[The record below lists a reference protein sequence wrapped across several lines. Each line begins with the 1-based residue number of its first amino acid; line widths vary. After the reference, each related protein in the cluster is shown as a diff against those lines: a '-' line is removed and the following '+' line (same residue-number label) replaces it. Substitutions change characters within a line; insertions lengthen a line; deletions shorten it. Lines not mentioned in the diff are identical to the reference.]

1 MKSAL
6 ELFWEIILAIIGAV
20 AFAGLIAAAVF
31 LAAGCL
37 IFGAGCLFLNWRR
50 RRRRG
55 KDRA

>member
-20 AFAGLIAAAVF
+20 AFAGLIAAAAF
-31 LAAGCL
+31 LAAGGL

-50 RRRRG
+50 RRR

>member
-6 ELFWEIILAIIGAV
+6 EIFWEIILAIVGAA
-20 AFAGLIAAAVF
+20 AFAGLIAAAAF

-37 IFGAGCLFLNWRR
+37 IFGAGCLLLNWRR
-50 RRRRG
+50 RRWRG